1 MIPRLFWNYDSM
13 LTTIRNLENQDFL
26 SCRSAAAAASP
37 VALVSFF
44 EGTCRNSR
52 CCNDCSLFLN
62 WQRLIPRLFL
72 KYDLMLTK
80 IRNPENQDF
89 FSCHTAAVLAE
100 RRGSGGGGG
109 GNLT

>member
-1 MIPRLFWNYDSM
+1 
-13 LTTIRNLENQDFL
+13 
-26 SCRSAAAAASP
+26 
-37 VALVSFF
+37 
-44 EGTCRNSR
+44 
-52 CCNDCSLFLN
+52 LN

-109 GNLT
+109 GNFT